1 MKVQIS
7 SLTLTVCGYRPVNVT
22 FDDSR
27 ECWRITSPACE
38 LSHLYPNAVDEVRW
52 TLTAVYE
59 FCKCLLVPV
68 FDDIVDSPK
77 LGKFPRLSVVGIRF
91 EVINDS
97 DSDAFA
103 LIDAHYAANV
113 DVEQFDTEKPSYT
126 CVRLPS
132 IKVIEYFSTFKSAYD
147 FCRYLSAPVFN
158 SLGLKIDTEVNIKS

>member
-1 MKVQIS
+1 MKVRIS
-7 SLTLTVCGYRPVNVT
+7 SLTLTVCGHRPVNVT

-38 LSHLYPNAVDEVRW
+38 LSTLYPDAVDVVRW
-52 TLTAVYE
+52 TLPAVYD

-68 FDDIVDSPK
+68 FDDIVDNPT
-77 LGKFPRLSVVGIRF
+77 LGKFPRLSVVGVRF

-97 DSDAFA
+97 DSVAFA
-103 LIDAHYAANV
+103 LIDAHYPANV
-113 DVEQFDTEKPSYT
+113 DIEQFDTEKPSYV

-147 FCRYLSAPVFN
+147 FCRYLSAPAFS
-158 SLGLKIDTEVNIKS
+158 SLGLKIDTEASIKS